1 MHSLCVPS
9 DEKEHRIALCSS
21 PPLRRMVRMVE
32 MSQGDVSIFFLS
44 VCRGGW
50 RKDMDDLGK
59 NHYFLVLSGGM
70 NVRTFAAE
78 MIINL

>member
-21 PPLRRMVRMVE
+21 APLRRMGRMVE

-44 VCRGGW
+44 VCRGAGERILAIW
-50 RKDMDDLGK
+50 EKIII
-59 NHYFLVLSGGM
+59 FLVLSGGM

-78 MIINL
+78 MMINL

>member
-21 PPLRRMVRMVE
+21 APLRRKGRMVE
-32 MSQGDVSIFFLS
+32 MSQGDVSIFSSQF
-44 VCRGGW
+44 VAGRAKGYW
-50 RKDMDDLGK
+50 RLGK

-78 MIINL
+78 MMINL

>member
-21 PPLRRMVRMVE
+21 APLHRMGHMVE
-32 MSQGDVSIFFLS
+32 MSQGDVSIFLS
-44 VCRGGW
+44 SQFVAGRAKGYW
-50 RKDMDDLGK
+50 RLGK